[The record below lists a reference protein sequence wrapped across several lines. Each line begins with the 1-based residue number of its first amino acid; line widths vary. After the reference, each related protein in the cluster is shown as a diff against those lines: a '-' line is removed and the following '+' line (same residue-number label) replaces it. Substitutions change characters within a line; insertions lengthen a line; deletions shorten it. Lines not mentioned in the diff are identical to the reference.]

1 MDLVSGAGRFYM
13 ADEGW
18 TGDFA
23 ASIKRACLAVDE
35 PQTREL
41 IVEMHGLLS
50 RAPEPIAA
58 LIGTLPEVSRL
69 EQMLSLGATE
79 SAARRLLSSAPIGF
93 MLSRGPSSDFMASAW
108 MPEFTDEIRFDAASE
123 AIAFT
128 GALARALYELVS
140 HTPAP
145 CAPKIRLV
153 E

>member
-1 MDLVSGAGRFYM
+1 M

-18 TGDFA
+18 TGDLA
-23 ASIKRACLAVDE
+23 AWIKRASLAVDE
-35 PQTREL
+35 AQTREL
-41 IVEMHGLLS
+41 IAEMHGLLS
-50 RAPEPIAA
+50 RAPEPIAT
-58 LIGTLPEVSRL
+58 LLGTLPELSRL

-79 SAARRLLSSAPIGF
+79 SAARRLLGSAPIGF

-108 MPEFTDEIRFDAASE
+108 VPEFTDEIRFDAASE